1 MPHSA
6 GPGTLHFGMVY
17 FPDIDNFQRLIQ
29 FFLKKLRPP
38 FVITQ
43 RRQRVNYLIIA
54 EMLSEIGFHSPEG
67 NQIINLHAVLFFH
80 ILKQRIKLTV
90 LRLRRRRFFGINH
103 PVEIFG
109 RRQHKLNLPAVYL
122 YHFRIRVVI
131 VIFAVNLLDRLF
143 RYAAVNHLVFKFF
156 QPPGID
162 FRRFPSFRRQ
172 RLRQTKCRRQQ

>member
-1 MPHSA
+1 
-6 GPGTLHFGMVY
+6 MVY
-17 FPDIDNFQRLIQ
+17 FPDINDFQRLIQ

-90 LRLRRRRFFGINH
+90 LRLRRRRFFGLGPGGALLFFFFILPP
-103 PVEIFG
+103 PVYSS
-109 RRQHKLNLPAVYL
+109 RRIQA
-122 YHFRIRVVI
+122 
-131 VIFAVNLLDRLF
+131 
-143 RYAAVNHLVFKFF
+143 
-156 QPPGID
+156 
-162 FRRFPSFRRQ
+162 PS
-172 RLRQTKCRRQQ
+172 